1 MTTGRTGAPTLT
13 TGRLILRPL
22 SSGEVDALYRISDEP
37 LVRRY
42 LWDDAPVSRADVE
55 EVVES
60 SRRMFNEERSART
73 ELPNLDPPPE

>member
-13 TGRLILRPL
+13 TGRLTLRPL
-22 SSGEVDALYRISDEP
+22 SSGDVDALYRISDKP

-42 LWDDAPVSRADVE
+42 LWDNAPVSRADVE

-60 SRRMFNEERSART
+60 SRRMFSEERFART
-73 ELPNLDPPPE
+73 

>member
-13 TGRLILRPL
+13 TGRLTLHPL
-22 SSGEVDALYRISDEP
+22 SSGDVDALYRISDEP

-42 LWDDAPVSRADVE
+42 LWDDVE

-60 SRRMFNEERSART
+60 SRRMFSEERFART
-73 ELPNLDPPPE
+73 